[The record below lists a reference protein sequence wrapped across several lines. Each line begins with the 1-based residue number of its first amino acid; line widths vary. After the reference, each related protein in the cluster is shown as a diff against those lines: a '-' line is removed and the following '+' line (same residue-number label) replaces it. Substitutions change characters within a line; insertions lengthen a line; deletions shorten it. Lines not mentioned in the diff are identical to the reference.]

1 MRELHLFAIACTL
14 EGSMPQALFFGEV
27 RTRLLVFYGVMLSVL
42 IGITVPISKHLLL
55 LELHK
60 REATSLGE
68 SIQDFSD
75 YMKPVLAAEAAPT
88 STELAKYM
96 KSFLT
101 KILPEDDTFFIIV
114 INGEFQRSS
123 PVALPE
129 PMRQGSVLMRKWEAT
144 TRLASGRVDEADPE
158 VGTILYSAVPV
169 EVGGRVQAVFV
180 AARTTAGELAEVG
193 DFTSILIQI
202 VVGILL
208 TSLFFLWILSK
219 AVLAPLQLLANTTRS
234 ITATNLKQRLPVT
247 GRGELGDITL
257 SFNAMMDRLEAL
269 IISQKEFI
277 QDAGHELRTPITV
290 IRGNIELLLQDDDEE
305 ARRETVRLVLDE
317 VDRIARLVQEL
328 SLLAQYQRPEFLVLT
343 DLDVHRFTQDIY
355 QKASVLAPR
364 RWSLACTAQIMME
377 ADEQRLTQCMMN
389 LALNATQHTSESDR
403 IEIGSSLAADGSIR
417 IWVSDSGEGIPERIQ
432 KHVFNRFFK
441 GKSRAHAEHHSGL
454 GLSIVRAI
462 VNAHHGR
469 IELFSQ
475 PMHGTTLTLF
485 FPKRQ
490 PVLLRNFSPEPWPAS

>member
-1 MRELHLFAIACTL
+1 MLPYLYCSIPYTL
-14 EGSMPQALFFGEV
+14 EGHMPQAGFFGEV
-27 RTRLLVFYGVMLSVL
+27 RTRLLVFYAVMLSVL
-42 IGITVPISKHLLL
+42 IGLTVPLSKHLLL
-55 LELHK
+55 LELHQ
-60 REATSLGE
+60 REQTSLGE
-68 SIQDFSD
+68 SIQDFEH
-75 YMKPVLAAEAAPT
+75 YMRPLLTAEAAP
-88 STELAKYM
+88 SSPELAGHM

-101 KILPEDDTFFIIV
+101 KILPEDDTFFILI

-123 PVALPE
+123 PVALPH
-129 PMRQGSVLMRKWEAT
+129 PMRPGSVLMRQWEAT
-144 TRLASGRVDEADPE
+144 TKLASGKVDEADPE

-169 EVGGRVQAVFV
+169 EVDGRVQAVFV

-202 VVGILL
+202 VVGILI
-208 TSLFFLWILSK
+208 TSLLFLWILSK
-219 AVLAPLQLLANTTRS
+219 AVLAPLQLLASTTRS

-317 VDRIARLVQEL
+317 VDRIARLVAEL
-328 SLLAQYQRPEFLVLT
+328 SLLAQSQRPEFLVLS
-343 DLDVHRFTQDIY
+343 DLDVHRFTQDMY
-355 QKASVLAPR
+355 QKARILAPR
-364 RWSLACTAQIMME
+364 RWSLACTAQTMME

-403 IEIGSSLAADGSIR
+403 IELGSSLAADGSIR
-417 IWVSDSGEGIPERIQ
+417 LWVSDSGEGIPERIQ
-432 KHVFNRFFK
+432 PQVFKRFFK
-441 GKSRAHAEHHSGL
+441 GRSRTQAEHHSGL

-469 IELFSQ
+469 IELLSQ
-475 PMHGTTLTLF
+475 PNRGTTFTLI
-485 FPKRQ
+485 FPARQ
-490 PVLLRNFSPEPWPAS
+490 PVLLRDFSPEPWPAS